1 MVGNQYRAVRNRV
14 NSVIRTAKS
23 MYFNRKIENNTT
35 NIRETWKVVNKLLE
49 RDSKTE
55 LPDKFIV
62 RNETV
67 TDPLLIANEFNYYFK
82 SIGDKLAEK

>member
-23 MYFNRKIENNTT
+23 MYFNRKKENNTT

-67 TDPLLIANEFNYYFK
+67 Y
-82 SIGDKLAEK
+82 